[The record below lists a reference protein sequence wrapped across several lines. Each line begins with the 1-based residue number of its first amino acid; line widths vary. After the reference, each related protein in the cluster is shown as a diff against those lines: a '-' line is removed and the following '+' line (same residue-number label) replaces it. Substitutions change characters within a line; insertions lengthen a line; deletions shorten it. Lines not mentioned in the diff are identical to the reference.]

1 MDMISGLRY
10 QAQKLA
16 AQPRGDDATSAPAP
30 VLHPDLVAAFS
41 LAGRVAVVTGA
52 ARGIG
57 AQAAVTFAQAGADVV
72 LADVLEAGLATT
84 ADRVR
89 ALGRAATVV
98 PTDVARKDRVDAL
111 AAAAVDA
118 HGRLDVWANVAGVI
132 RYAPIVDVTE
142 EEYRLVTS
150 VNLDG
155 VYWGCA
161 AALRAMQSLGHGG
174 SIINI
179 ASGGGDM
186 PAPMISVYALTKAA
200 VMMITRSTAFEGG
213 EHGVRANAIAP
224 GWIDTPMVAHYWT
237 NEDGSVD
244 EERRRAIIETRA
256 AQSPLHRTGEPEDI
270 TWCMLYL
277 AADASRFMTGQVLR
291 PNGGVVMP

>member
-16 AQPRGDDATSAPAP
+16 AKHSASAPGASP
-30 VLHPDLVAAFS
+30 ILHEELVAAFS
-41 LAGRVAVVTGA
+41 LAGRVAVITGA

-72 LADVLEAGLATT
+72 LADVLEDGLAAT

-89 ALGRAATVV
+89 ALGRAATVI
-98 PTDVARKDRVDAL
+98 PTDVSEKAQVDAL
-111 AAAAVDA
+111 AAKALTD
-118 HGRLDVWANVAGVI
+118 HGRIDVWANVAGVL
-132 RYAPIVDVTE
+132 RYSAMTDTTE
-142 EEYRLVTS
+142 DDYRFVTS

-161 AALRAMQSLGHGG
+161 AALRAMRERGG

-179 ASGGGDM
+179 ASAGGDM
-186 PAPMISVYALTKAA
+186 PAPMISVYAMTKAA
-200 VMMITRSTAFEGG
+200 VMMVTRSAAMEGG
-213 EHGVRANAIAP
+213 EFGIRANAIAP
-224 GWIDTPMVAHYWT
+224 GFIDTPMVAGYYT
-237 NEDGSVD
+237 RSDGSVD
-244 EERRRAIIETRA
+244 EDAKRDIFAARA
-256 AQSPLHRTGEPEDI
+256 AQAPLRRTGEPQDI
-270 TWCMLYL
+270 AWCMLYL

>member
-10 QAQKLA
+10 QAQVLA
-16 AQPRGDDATSAPAP
+16 QEKQRAEAVVPAPA
-30 VLHPDLVAAFS
+30 LHDELVAAFS

-72 LADVLEAGLATT
+72 CADILEGGLAAT

-89 ALGRAATVV
+89 ELGRTATVV
-98 PTDVARKDRVDAL
+98 PADVSRKGAVDAL
-111 AAAAVDA
+111 AAKALAD
-118 HGRLDVWANVAGVI
+118 HGRIDVWANVAGVI
-132 RYAPIVDVTE
+132 RYAPIVDTTE
-142 EEYRLVTS
+142 EDLRAVTA

-161 AALRAMQSLGHGG
+161 AALRAMNAQGGG

-179 ASGGGDM
+179 ASAGGDM
-186 PAPMISVYALTKAA
+186 PAPLISVYALTKAA
-200 VMMITRSTAFEGG
+200 VKMLTRSAAAEGG
-213 EHGVRANAIAP
+213 EFAIRVNAVAP
-224 GWIDTPMVAHYWT
+224 GFIDTPMVAGYYT
-237 NEDGSVD
+237 REDGSID
-244 EERRRAIIETRA
+244 EDAKRDIFAQRA
-256 AQSPLHRTGEPEDI
+256 AQSPLRRTGETEDI
-270 TWCMLYL
+270 TWAMLYL

>member
-1 MDMISGLRY
+1 MDQHLI
-10 QAQKLA
+10 
-16 AQPRGDDATSAPAP
+16 DT
-30 VLHPDLVAAFS
+30 FS
-41 LAGRVAVVTGA
+41 LDGRVAVVTGA

-57 AQAAVTFAQAGADVV
+57 GQAAVTFAEAGADVV
-72 LADVLEAGLATT
+72 VADVLEDGLKET
-84 ADRVR
+84 ADRVG
-89 ALGRAATVV
+89 ALGRRATIV
-98 PTDVARKDRVDAL
+98 PTDVSKKSAVDAL

-118 HGRLDVWANVAGVI
+118 HGRLDIWANVAGVI
-132 RYAPIVDVTE
+132 RYAPLVDVTE
-142 EEYRLVTS
+142 EEYRLITS

-161 AALRAMQSLGHGG
+161 AALRTMQSLGNGG
-174 SIINI
+174 SIVNI

-224 GWIDTPMVAHYWT
+224 GWIVTPMVAHYWT
-237 NEDGSVD
+237 NEDGSENEARKREIV
-244 EERRRAIIETRA
+244 ETRKT
-256 AQSPLHRTGEPEDI
+256 QSPLRMTGEPEDI
-270 TWCMLYL
+270 TWAMLYL
-277 AADASRFMTGQVLR
+277 ASDASRFMTGQVLR